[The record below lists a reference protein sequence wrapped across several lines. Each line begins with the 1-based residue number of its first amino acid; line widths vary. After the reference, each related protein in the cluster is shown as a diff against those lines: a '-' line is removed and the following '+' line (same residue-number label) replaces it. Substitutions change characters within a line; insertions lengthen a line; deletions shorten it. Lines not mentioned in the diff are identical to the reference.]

1 MQNKSQTNEINKIN
15 SQKMAIMQNDD
26 EKAAKIAKL
35 AKDLVNVDDDIRFYR
50 LLSSNTIKR
59 RFKPQYIGNLEA
71 KFRAI
76 KRELKK
82 LKGEDDSDEEDDEYG
97 NNYSYK
103 YIV

>member
-1 MQNKSQTNEINKIN
+1 MNNNQNSETNKNN
-15 SQKMAIMQNDD
+15 AQKMAIMQNDD

-35 AKDLVNVDDDIRFYR
+35 EKDLRNVDDDIRFYR

-82 LKGEDDSDEEDDEYG
+82 LKGEDDSDEEDDEDG
-97 NNYSYK
+97 NNYAYK
-103 YIV
+103 YIL